1 MSERAGRP
9 SMKDET
15 AHPDKANA
23 REHGQQE
30 RLRPEWPQASPYQG
44 AQQEKIQTA
53 EAGVENDETGQQP
66 MGCVA
71 EHQAAVAE
79 KVEQDRQ
86 HRRAAYRQPNRRA
99 SQHERCVAEIAERRV
114 ESADGE
120 VAQKSHSIA
129 FRWATSF
136 APLVVAPWARARSRF
151 NSSSRS
157 FAPFNGIAALPES

>member
-1 MSERAGRP
+1 
-9 SMKDET
+9 MKDET

-30 RLRPEWPQASPYQG
+30 RLRPERPQASPYQG

-79 KVEQDRQ
+79 KVEQDR
-86 HRRAAYRQPNRRA
+86 HTVELLTA
-99 SQHERCVAEIAERRV
+99 SQI
-114 ESADGE
+114 G
-120 VAQKSHSIA
+120 
-129 FRWATSF
+129 
-136 APLVVAPWARARSRF
+136 APASTK
-151 NSSSRS
+151 
-157 FAPFNGIAALPES
+157 AA